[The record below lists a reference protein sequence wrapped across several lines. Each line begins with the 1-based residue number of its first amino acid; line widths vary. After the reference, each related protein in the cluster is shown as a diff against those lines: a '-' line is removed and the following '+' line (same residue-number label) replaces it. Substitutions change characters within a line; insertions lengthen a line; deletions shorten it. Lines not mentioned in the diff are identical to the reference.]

1 MSRLAEFRRR
11 NQSYWED
18 SAPGWVTH
26 ADQQDRM
33 GRPLGLCAL
42 ERLAVRAGERVVDIG
57 CGCGGTTA
65 ELATAAGPAGTAV
78 GVDLADAMV
87 AGARHRFP
95 ALDFH
100 VVDVETTTAL
110 PGSPYDAA
118 FSRMV
123 LMLLADPV
131 AGCTTIRRSL
141 RPGGRLAATTFRD
154 IGSSPWLPA
163 VMLGAAPYVGALPP
177 MPIGDEPGPFAFA
190 EAERP
195 RTVLADAGFVDVTV
209 EAVDVVL
216 KPVGEPD
223 AVVEALIEVGPAGV
237 SYRAAGVDARAAA
250 RAGARRLLE
259 PFLASGGGFQLPTG
273 LWLLTAGVPA

>member
-1 MSRLAEFRRR
+1 MSRLAEFRQR
-11 NQSYWED
+11 NQSYWD
-18 SAPGWVTH
+18 DAAPGWVAH
-26 ADQQDRM
+26 ADQQDLM
-33 GRPLGLCAL
+33 GKPLGLCAL
-42 ERLAVRAGERVVDIG
+42 ERLAVRTGERVVDVG

-65 ELATAAGPAGTAV
+65 ELATAAGPSGAAV

-87 AGARHRFP
+87 AAAQHRFP

-100 VVDVETTTAL
+100 VVDVETATEL
-110 PGSPYDAA
+110 PGGPYDAA

-131 AGCTTIRRSL
+131 AGCGTIRRSL

-190 EAERP
+190 DSERP
-195 RTVLADAGFVDVTV
+195 RTVLTEAGFVDVAV
-209 EAVDVVL
+209 EAVDVAL
-216 KPVGEPD
+216 EPAGEPD

-237 SYRAAGVDARAAA
+237 PYRAADVDARAAA
-250 RAGARRLLE
+250 RAGARRLLD
-259 PFLASGGGFQLPTG
+259 PFSGPSGGFRLPTG